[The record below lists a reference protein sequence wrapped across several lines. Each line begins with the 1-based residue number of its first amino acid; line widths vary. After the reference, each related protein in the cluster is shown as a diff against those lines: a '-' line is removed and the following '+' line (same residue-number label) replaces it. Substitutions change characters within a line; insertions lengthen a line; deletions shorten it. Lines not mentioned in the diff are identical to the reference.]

1 MNDEIDNET
10 AERVIMEFGRERPD
24 KDEVRDMKRS
34 LQTADLVPAQR
45 LRDAE
50 ARAERLEKTLHLM
63 DCYLGQGSPSGARRA
78 YQEATTSQN
87 TAPPR
92 TAVYKVL
99 IDILGD
105 RRS

>member
-1 MNDEIDNET
+1 MRDIDDHKMERIRAAMINET
-10 AERVIMEFGRERPD
+10 GVALN
-24 KDEVRDMKRS
+24 RDQLRAA
-34 LQTADLVPAQR
+34 LRAADLVPAQR

-99 IDILGD
+99 INILGD